1 MNDIPTTPTGAGLS
15 RQARDFSWAVDA
27 FVRKTDGVTDAVIV
41 SEDGLPIAM
50 SDTRGPDAADRLSA
64 IVSGLASLAGAVT
77 ATEDLGPLNKII
89 LDLADGY
96 LLVAAIGHRALLGVR
111 AVKDSDLGTVAF
123 EMTVYANQAGAR
135 LTPPLVHEL
144 QRARPL

>member
-1 MNDIPTTPTGAGLS
+1 MNDIPTTPTTPGLS

-27 FVRKTDGVTDAVIV
+27 FVRKTDGVTDAVVV
-41 SEDGLPIAM
+41 SEDGLPIAT

-64 IVSGLASLAGAVT
+64 IISGLASLAGAVT

-111 AVKDSDLGTVAF
+111 AVKDSDLGTIAF